1 MKTCSPIPTTH
12 AGAAMHQA
20 RPAFPRRQ
28 GGAILFIALIVLV
41 AMTLA
46 GIAMIRSVD
55 TALGIAGN
63 MAFKQASIQGT
74 DRGVKAGFDWL
85 ITNSSGTTL
94 QSTNP
99 AVTGG
104 AAYSSS
110 RAATE
115 PDWFDI
121 ANWAAAT
128 SLPNEFGSVGS
139 ADAAGN
145 IVRYVIHRM
154 CNCADV
160 SYNGNCL
167 GTSPAVPNVCGLYY
181 PISGGAAGGSM
192 TVGSATFEGIP
203 QIYYRITTRVD
214 GPRNTVS
221 ITQVTVLIQV

>member
-1 MKTCSPIPTTH
+1 
-12 AGAAMHQA
+12 MHQA
-20 RPAFPRRQ
+20 RPMLPRRQ
-28 GGAILFIALIVLV
+28 DGAILFIALIVLV

-85 ITNSSGTTL
+85 LANSSGTTL
-94 QSTNP
+94 QSSIP
-99 AVTGG
+99 AVGYFS
-104 AAYSSS
+104 A

-115 PDWFDI
+115 PDWFDN
-121 ANWAAAT
+121 ANWAIAV

-145 IVRYVIHRM
+145 IVRYVVHRM

-160 SYNGNCL
+160 PYNSNCA
-167 GTSPAVPNVCGLYY
+167 GSTTPNVCSLYY
-181 PISGGAAGGSM
+181 PLPVGAGTGGSM
-192 TVGSATFEGIP
+192 SVGSPQFEGIP
-203 QIYYRITTRVD
+203 QLYYRITTRVD
-214 GPRNTVS
+214 GPRNTLS
-221 ITQVTVLIQV
+221 ITQVTVLLNI

>member
-1 MKTCSPIPTTH
+1 MKTSSPIPAH
-12 AGAAMHQA
+12 AGAAPHRA
-20 RPAFPRRQ
+20 RPALPRRQ

-74 DRGVKAGFDWL
+74 DRGVKAGVDWL
-85 ITNSSGTTL
+85 DANSSGTTL

-99 AVTGG
+99 PVAGG
-104 AAYSSS
+104 TAYSSS
-110 RAATE
+110 RPATA
-115 PDWFDI
+115 PDWFDNTI
-121 ANWAAAT
+121 WASAV
-128 SLPNEFGSVGS
+128 SLPNEFGSVGA

-160 SYNGNCL
+160 SYNENCA
-167 GTSPAVPNVCGLYY
+167 GSTTPNVCGLYY
-181 PISGGAAGGSM
+181 PIETGAAGGSM
-192 TVGSATFEGIP
+192 SVGSPVFVGIP

-221 ITQVTVLIQV
+221 ITQVTVLVRV

>member
-1 MKTCSPIPTTH
+1 MKTFSLISAR
-12 AGAAMHQA
+12 AGTAMHRA
-20 RPAFPRRQ
+20 RPTLPHRQ

-74 DRGVKAGFDWL
+74 DRGVNAGFNWL
-85 ITNSSGTTL
+85 IANSSGTTL
-94 QSTNP
+94 QTSNP
-99 AVTGG
+99 GVG
-104 AAYSSS
+104 YFSS

-115 PDWFDI
+115 PDWFDNV
-121 ANWAAAT
+121 NWASST

-139 ADAAGN
+139 PDAAGN
-145 IVRYVIHRM
+145 VVRYVVHRM

-160 SYNGNCL
+160 SYNANCA
-167 GTSPAVPNVCGLYY
+167 GSAVPNVCGLYY

-192 TVGSATFEGIP
+192 SVGSAVFEGIP

-214 GPRNTVS
+214 GPRNTIS

>member
-1 MKTCSPIPTTH
+1 MKTCSLIPTH
-12 AGAAMHQA
+12 AGAAMRRA

-74 DRGVKAGFDWL
+74 DRGIKAGFDWL

-115 PDWFDI
+115 PDWFDT
-121 ANWAAAT
+121 ANWATAV
-128 SLPNEFGSVGS
+128 SLPNEFGQVGS
-139 ADAAGN
+139 ADAAGH

-160 SYNGNCL
+160 SYNANCA
-167 GTSPAVPNVCGLYY
+167 GSSVPNVCGLYY

>member
-1 MKTCSPIPTTH
+1 MKTCSLISAR
-12 AGAAMHQA
+12 AGTAMRRA
-20 RPAFPRRQ
+20 RPTLPRRQ

-74 DRGVKAGFDWL
+74 DRGVNAGFNWL
-85 ITNSSGTTL
+85 IANSSGTTL
-94 QSTNP
+94 QTSNP
-99 AVTGG
+99 AVG
-104 AAYSSS
+104 YYSS

-115 PDWFDI
+115 PDWFDN
-121 ANWAAAT
+121 ANWATAT

-139 ADAAGN
+139 PDAAGN
-145 IVRYVIHRM
+145 VVRYVVHRM

-160 SYNGNCL
+160 SYNANCA
-167 GTSPAVPNVCGLYY
+167 GSSTPNVCGLYY

-192 TVGSATFEGIP
+192 SVGSAQFEGIP

>member
-1 MKTCSPIPTTH
+1 
-12 AGAAMHQA
+12 MHRA
-20 RPAFPRRQ
+20 RPAPPRRQ

-46 GIAMIRSVD
+46 GIAMMRSVD

-74 DRGVKAGFDWL
+74 DRGVSAGFNWL
-85 ITNSSGTTL
+85 IANSGGTTL

-99 AVTGG
+99 PVAGG
-104 AAYSSS
+104 AAFTSA

-115 PDWFDI
+115 PDWFEI
-121 ANWAAAT
+121 NNWTNAT
-128 SLPNEFGSVGS
+128 VLPNEFGSIGS

-160 SYNGNCL
+160 SYNANCA
-167 GTSPAVPNVCGLYY
+167 GTPNPNVCGLYY
-181 PISGGAAGGSM
+181 PITGGAAGGSM
-192 TVGSATFEGIP
+192 SVGSAQFVGIP